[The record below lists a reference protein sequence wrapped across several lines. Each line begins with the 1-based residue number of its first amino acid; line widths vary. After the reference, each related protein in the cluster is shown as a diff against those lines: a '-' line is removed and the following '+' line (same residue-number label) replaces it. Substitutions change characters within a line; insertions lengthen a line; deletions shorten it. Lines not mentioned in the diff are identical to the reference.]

1 MLHENKISVSILK
14 VLPAELKLNNMLI
27 AAGPLI
33 MRTGDD
39 TVDKLQTLAICGRF
53 LMVKTAEAV
62 DQHGM

>member
-1 MLHENKISVSILK
+1 
-14 VLPAELKLNNMLI
+14 MLI

-33 MRTGDD
+33 MRTGDN

-53 LMVKTAEAV
+53 LMVKTVEAV